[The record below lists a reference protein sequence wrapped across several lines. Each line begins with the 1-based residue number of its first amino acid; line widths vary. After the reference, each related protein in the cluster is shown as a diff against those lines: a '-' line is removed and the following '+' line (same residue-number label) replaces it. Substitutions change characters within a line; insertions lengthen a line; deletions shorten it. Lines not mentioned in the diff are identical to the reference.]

1 MQQKPL
7 ANRGA
12 IGAQCDFWLRAS
24 MSIQYQI
31 WRKTTTKPMHR
42 KFSGWTVI
50 IEGSRTNCLIFNLR
64 DKSDISPVGLTGT
77 AELMSDEEQ
86 EKGCM
91 CTFWHPGVFL
101 LELMPVWC
109 SIWFI
114 RICLDQ
120 KEWSSQARR
129 SDGDKTS
136 RTCPCTSCGG
146 VNMCLAEQY
155 L

>member
-12 IGAQCDFWLRAS
+12 IGAQCDFWLPAS

-91 CTFWHPGVFL
+91 CTFWHPGVFFTRTNASVVFNL
-101 LELMPVWC
+101 VYQNM
-109 SIWFI
+109 F
-114 RICLDQ
+114 
-120 KEWSSQARR
+120 R
-129 SDGDKTS
+129 SERVVIASPAK
-136 RTCPCTSCGG
+136 
-146 VNMCLAEQY
+146 
-155 L
+155 